1 MAQPP
6 ERNTIRG
13 EAERGPAGQ
22 ALERCLELERA
33 VESLRIRYEQ
43 FFLGL
48 TRRPPLEDHNFLRS
62 AVLQLHAGHIRN
74 TGVRFRVDSLR
85 NRFLSYER
93 LWQRTLREIEE
104 GTYRRDLFK
113 ARLRRKEPDPVED
126 RRAAEEIERL
136 RHAVGAGA
144 QASEASRADGV
155 AEGRASDGG
164 SEGAATGP
172 ISAAAG
178 ATKGGEAAPPS
189 REGPR
194 QQTRAAGSGAAP
206 LDEARMRALY
216 EAYIAARRRCQEST
230 EGITYEALASSLR
243 RQVPEILARHNATAV
258 DFKVVIR
265 GGKAV
270 LKAVP
275 R

>member
-62 AVLQLHAGHIRN
+62 AVLQLHAGNIRN

-93 LWQRTLREIEE
+93 LWQRTVREIEE

-113 ARLRRKEPDPVED
+113 AKLRRKERESQDD
-126 RRAAEEIERL
+126 RRAAETLDTFRHRL
-136 RHAVGAGA
+136 AEKPLPEGDDDFEVDEEVPEPAPPPRAVRPAVQPA
-144 QASEASRADGV
+144 
-155 AEGRASDGG
+155 
-164 SEGAATGP
+164 P
-172 ISAAAG
+172 PPPAAA
-178 ATKGGEAAPPS
+178 APVLEEAKL
-189 REGPR
+189 
-194 QQTRAAGSGAAP
+194 RAV
-206 LDEARMRALY
+206 Y
-216 EAYIAARRRCQEST
+216 EAYVGAKRRLREST
-230 EGITYEALASSLR
+230 EGLTYEAVANSLR
-243 RQVPEILARHNATAV
+243 RQVPEILATHQAKSV
-258 DFKVVIR
+258 DFKVVIK